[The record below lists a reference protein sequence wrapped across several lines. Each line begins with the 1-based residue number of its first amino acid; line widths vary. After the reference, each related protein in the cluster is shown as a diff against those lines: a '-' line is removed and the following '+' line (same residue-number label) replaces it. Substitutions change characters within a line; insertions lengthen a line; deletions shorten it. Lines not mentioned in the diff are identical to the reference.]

1 VELHHIAI
9 RAVFVYL
16 VLLGLIR
23 LSGKR
28 TVAEATTFSFVLA
41 LILGDM
47 IDDALWAEV
56 PVAQFVVAAGTL
68 AIVHLLVSWVTS
80 RNEGIER
87 VVCAQATPILLDG
100 RPHRR
105 GLRDERMSDKEL
117 AAEVRH
123 HAVDREDWPEVQA
136 AHIEASG
143 ALSLLKA
150 GWARPVQ
157 RRDAD
162 AVRKARTP

>member
-1 VELHHIAI
+1 MELHHIAI
-9 RAVFVYL
+9 RSVFVYL

-28 TVAEATTFSFVLA
+28 TLAEATAFSFVLA
-41 LILGDM
+41 LILGDT

-56 PVAQFVVAAGTL
+56 PFAQFVVAAGTL
-68 AIVHLLVSWVTS
+68 TIVHLLVSWSTS
-80 RNEGIER
+80 RSEWIER
-87 VVCAQATPILLDG
+87 VVCAQPTPILLDG

-105 GLRDERMSDKEL
+105 GLRGERMSDREL

-123 HAVDREDWPEVQA
+123 HDVDREDWPEVQA
-136 AHIEASG
+136 AHVEASG
-143 ALSLLKA
+143 AVSLLKA
-150 GWARPVQ
+150 GWARPVP